1 MRSLRA
7 RLILSHILPLLV
19 TLPLIG
25 LALLYILQIQVLLH
39 TLSSELQSQA
49 LLMVESTTQQL
60 NIWQDPDQAQAF
72 ITRVSTRLNS
82 EMVLLDPS
90 GNLVAS
96 SDPSQTGANGQSP
109 SAIHISQVLNGQ
121 TRMNL
126 QLLPLGNLLELWV
139 PLVDQNQQVL
149 GVVKLN
155 ISLSNVWERIQS
167 LRNFVAGVLIGG
179 LLLGG
184 IIGWFLAISLER
196 PLIRATNAI
205 SELSNGRSLEPL
217 PEQGP
222 VEIRQMLHAFNTL
235 ANRLRTLEENRRQL
249 LANLVHELGRPLGA
263 LRSAIQALLGGADQE
278 PELKQDLLKGM
289 DEELHRLQ
297 NLLDD
302 LAHLHDQISGT
313 LKLNLQSVSLN
324 EWLNEVLAPWR
335 EAALAKGL
343 QWKVTQPAQAATIRI
358 DPDRMAQA
366 LGNLASNAIKYTP
379 TGGEVHIEAS
389 VQPQGFSIRVHD
401 TGKGIYPDE
410 KEKIFTP
417 FYRGRSSRRFPQGMG
432 LGLSIT
438 RDIVLAHGGKL
449 EVESEPGKGSTFTLW
464 VDHQA

>member
-7 RLILSHILPLLV
+7 RLILSHILPLMV

-25 LALLYILQIQVLLH
+25 LALLYILQIQVLLN

-49 LLMVESTTQQL
+49 MLMVESTTHQL

-72 ITRVSTRLNS
+72 ISRVGTRLNS
-82 EMVLLDPS
+82 RVVLLDPS

-96 SDPSQTGANGQSP
+96 SDPSQTGSNGQSP
-109 SAIHISQVLNGQ
+109 PAINISQVLNGE

-179 LLLGG
+179 LLLGV
-184 IIGWFLAISLER
+184 IIGWFLALSLER

-205 SELSNGRSLEPL
+205 SELSSGRSLEPL

-235 ANRLRTLEENRRQL
+235 ANRLKTLEENRRQL

-302 LAHLHDQISGT
+302 LAHLHDQISGI
-313 LKLNLQSVSLN
+313 LELNLQMVSFN

-343 QWKVTQPAQAATIRI
+343 QWKVTQPAETVTVRI

-366 LGNLASNAIKYTP
+366 VGNLASNAIKYTP
-379 TGGEVHIEAS
+379 AGGEVNIEAS
-389 VQPQGFSIRVHD
+389 VQSQGFSIRVSD
-401 TGKGIYPDE
+401 TGKGIYLDE

-464 VDHQA
+464 VDHQS